1 MKVLMMPAPAH
12 EQVLLLDSRRMRVLM
27 PVLAR
32 MMQVLMLDSDNLP
45 LRDPEY
51 LFRAP
56 EYQAGGALFWSD
68 WWDVVEWVKP
78 EAYTAFGLDFPGY
91 KLYALAAE
99 SGQVLLDRCGLAFT
113 SQPL

>member
-1 MKVLMMPAPAH
+1 
-12 EQVLLLDSRRMRVLM
+12 
-27 PVLAR
+27 
-32 MMQVLMLDSDNLP
+32 MLDSDNLP

-56 EYQAGGALFWSD
+56 EYRAGGTLFFSD

-91 KLYALAAE
+91 KMYALVAE
-99 SGQVLLDRCGLAFT
+99 SCQVLLDRWAAHAAFIISVQQEGALT
-113 SQPL
+113 AS